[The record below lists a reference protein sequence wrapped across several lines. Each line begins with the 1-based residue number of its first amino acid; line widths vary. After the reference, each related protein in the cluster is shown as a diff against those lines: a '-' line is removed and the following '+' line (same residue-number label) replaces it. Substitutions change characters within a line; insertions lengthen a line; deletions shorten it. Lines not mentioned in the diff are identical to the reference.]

1 MCIVVPRPDHTS
13 SRTVA
18 CWRQLP
24 VPVFRVCGLPSGTQ
38 CCTPLLQPLY
48 PPSYILQLLLYCVWL
63 GQADTACEA
72 HSTTMCVCVWMRSYC
87 TLSLL
92 RHWEINSSL
101 STVTVYMCRHPT
113 ISSQIGA
120 PHSHVRTY
128 VCTHMYAIWHQVNC
142 IKPPVKA
149 PFNGVLCAYV

>member
-1 MCIVVPRPDHTS
+1 MPRPNRTS

-63 GQADTACEA
+63 GQADAACEA
-72 HSTTMCVCVWMRSYC
+72 HSTTMCVRGCAPIAHSHYYVTGRSTQAYL
-87 TLSLL
+87 LSLYICAVIPPL
-92 RHWEINSSL
+92 VPKLVLHI
-101 STVTVYMCRHPT
+101 H
-113 ISSQIGA
+113 
-120 PHSHVRTY
+120 TY
-128 VCTHMYAIWHQVNC
+128 VCTNAHICMPFGIKSTASNHQLRLPLMV
-142 IKPPVKA
+142 
-149 PFNGVLCAYV
+149 FYVHTYNIN